1 MSPFLNELDNI
12 DLWSVDIDNPDKILS
27 VDMDDDNVSAVTEA
41 VKNAGYKIQ
50 RINWRNVL
58 RIVNK
63 KRQDTVKN
71 RDHK

>member
-1 MSPFLNELDNI
+1 MMSKVKFKTNINCNNCINSVSPFLNELDNI

-50 RINWRNVL
+50 RIN
-58 RIVNK
+58 
-63 KRQDTVKN
+63 
-71 RDHK
+71 